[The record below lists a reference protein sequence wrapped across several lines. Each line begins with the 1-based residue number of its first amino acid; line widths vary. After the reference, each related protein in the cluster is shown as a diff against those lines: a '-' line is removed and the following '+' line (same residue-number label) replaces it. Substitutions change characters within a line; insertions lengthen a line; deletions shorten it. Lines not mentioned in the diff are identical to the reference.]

1 MIRKWV
7 VRFNADGPNGLIDR
21 KAPGK
26 PSKLNDKQ
34 RQVLANIVETGPNP
48 AIHGVVRWRLK
59 DLVQWIGEEF
69 GISLDESTMGR
80 ELKALGFRKIWRL
93 PVILRQTNGR

>member
-1 MIRKWV
+1 MVAVIALRED
-7 VRFNADGPNGLIDR
+7 FDGAGLR
-21 KAPGK
+21 
-26 PSKLNDKQ
+26 
-34 RQVLANIVETGPNP
+34 RLARV
-48 AIHGVVRWRLK
+48 
-59 DLVQWIGEEF
+59 GEEF